1 MTPVNYATNNED
13 FNIAVIFSQRKLT
26 PVREAKVDEIVVYLR
41 ILRRFF
47 NQKIKV
53 ENQKT

>member
-26 PVREAKVDEIVVYLR
+26 PVREVKVDEVVMNLSFWKLLFYL
-41 ILRRFF
+41 
-47 NQKIKV
+47 
-53 ENQKT
+53 

>member
-26 PVREAKVDEIVVYLR
+26 PVREVKVDEVVMNLKKLKGTFL
-41 ILRRFF
+41 I
-47 NQKIKV
+47 NCKIK
-53 ENQKT
+53 